1 MAKAAQV
8 GEANMDPPPV
18 RLKSTCEIHS
28 TLPSEISKNQE
39 VMIGEKRREEEFM
52 ASGGVIQG
60 FVESA

>member
-1 MAKAAQV
+1 MAKAAKV

-18 RLKSTCEIHS
+18 RAKAHMRNTQHTTERDKQKPGGYDRS
-28 TLPSEISKNQE
+28 
-39 VMIGEKRREEEFM
+39 REEFM